1 MIIAHSS
8 FKEVVFIAVGRY
20 FLTVSFLL
28 SLAGVNE
35 MLFCPFSSTYSLYPW
50 ILRLRLL
57 PPDEIDERLSFNFES
72 YFISSSSYDN

>member
-1 MIIAHSS
+1 MIIAHLS

-20 FLTVSFLL
+20 FLTASFLL

-35 MLFCPFSSTYSLYPW
+35 MLFCPSSSTCSVYPW

-57 PPDEIDERLSFNFES
+57 PTDEIDERLSFNFES
-72 YFISSSSYDN
+72 YFIYSSSYDN